1 MLKTKTMAV
10 TFAVFTF
17 FIDITGWI
25 WHGLLGKPSVVDTL
39 YPGFWTNYTLML
51 YGLVGTV
58 VYAYALGYVF
68 AWIYN
73 WAGKEFK

>member
-25 WHGLLGKPSVVDTL
+25 WHGLMGQPSVMNTL
-39 YPGFWTNYTLML
+39 YPGFWSNYTLML
-51 YGLVGTV
+51 YGLLGTV
-58 VYAYALGYVF
+58 VYAFIVGYVF

-73 WAGKEFK
+73 WTEKKFR

>member
-1 MLKTKTMAV
+1 MFKTRTMAI

-17 FIDITGWI
+17 FMDIIGWV
-25 WHGLLGKPSVVDTL
+25 WHSLLGQPSTMNLL
-39 YPGFWTNYTLML
+39 YPGFWSNYTLML

-68 AWIYN
+68 ALLYN
-73 WAGKEFK
+73 WAERRFK